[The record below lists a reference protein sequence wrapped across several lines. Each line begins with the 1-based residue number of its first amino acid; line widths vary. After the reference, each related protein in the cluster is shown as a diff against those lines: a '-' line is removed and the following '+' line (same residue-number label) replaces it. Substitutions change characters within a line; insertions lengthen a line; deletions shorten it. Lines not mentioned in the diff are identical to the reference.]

1 MQEGKM
7 IDSRVW
13 EYASIILF
21 GSIALADLKD
31 IDLVLLILSRI
42 SATVFFVVRAVC
54 FFKKLKKYKN
64 D

>member
-1 MQEGKM
+1 M

-54 FFKKLKKYKN
+54 FFKKLKKK
-64 D
+64 